1 MNHAE
6 LLRRL
11 LPPGAY
17 DLTAPNLSAELD
29 AEGAALDAALESG
42 NRLLNEVDPTTAYS
56 TLGDWERVTGL
67 AQQAVDL
74 GLSIEQRQA
83 AVAAKWYGRGG
94 FSIPYFIRMAEIF
107 GFPGATVT
115 EFTPMTCNSTCNDA
129 LYSEADRFC
138 WQMNL
143 SVNGGMFI
151 ATCNSPCDAALGSWG
166 TGAVESA
173 IRTQRLAHTSVIFN
187 YV

>member
-6 LLRRL
+6 LLGRL

-17 DLTAPNLSAELD
+17 DLTAPNISSELSAE
-29 AEGAALDAALESG
+29 GKALDDALVSADS
-42 NRLLNEVDPTTAYS
+42 LLNEIDPGTAYT
-56 TLGDWERVTGL
+56 TLPDWERVLGL
-67 AQQAVDL
+67 AEIAAL
-74 GLSIEQRQA
+74 INLSIEQRQA
-83 AVAAKWYGRGG
+83 AASAKWFRRGG
-94 FSIPYFIRMAEIF
+94 SSIPYFISQAAIF
-107 GFPGATVT
+107 GFPGASVT
-115 EFTPMTCNSTCNDA
+115 EFAPMTCDDTCNDA

-143 SVNGGMFI
+143 PVNGGMFI
-151 ATCNSPCDAALGSWG
+151 ATCNSSCNTPLGSWG

-173 IRTQRLAHTSVIFN
+173 IRKQRKAHTTVIFN

>member
-1 MNHAE
+1 MRHAE
-6 LLRRL
+6 LLGRL

-17 DLTAPNLSAELD
+17 DLTEPNLAAELE

-42 NRLLNEVDPTTAYS
+42 NRLLNEIDPATAYS
-56 TLGDWERVTGL
+56 TLGDWERVYGI

-74 GLSIEQRQA
+74 GLSLEQRQA
-83 AVAAKWYGRGG
+83 AVAAKRRKRGVM
-94 FSIPYFIRMAEIF
+94 SINDFIRLSEIF

-115 EFTPMTCNSTCNDA
+115 EFAPMTCNSTCNDA
-129 LYSEADRFC
+129 LYSEADCFC

-143 SVNGGMFI
+143 PVNGGMFI
-151 ATCNSPCDAALGSWG
+151 ATCNSPCDSALGSWG
-166 TGAVESA
+166 TAAIESA
-173 IRTQRLAHTSVIFN
+173 IRAQRQRHTTVTFN

>member
-6 LLRRL
+6 LLGRL

-17 DLTAPNLSAELD
+17 DLNEPNLAAELA
-29 AEGAALDAALESG
+29 AEGAALDAALESAD
-42 NRLLNEVDPTTAYS
+42 RLLNEIDPATAYS
-56 TLGDWERVTGL
+56 TLNDWERVYGI

-83 AVAAKWYGRGG
+83 AVAAKRRKRGVM
-94 FSIPYFIRMAEIF
+94 SIQEFIQMAEIF

-115 EFTPMTCNSTCNDA
+115 EFAPATCDSDCDA
-129 LYSEADRFC
+129 AMYSEADRFC

-143 SVNGGMFI
+143 PVDGGMFI
-151 ATCNSPCDAALGSWG
+151 STCDSPCDAPIGSWG
-166 TGAVESA
+166 TGAIENA
-173 IRTQRLAHTSVIFN
+173 IRAERQAHTTVIFN